1 MKRNNYRYESYKLH
15 YLDYDDLEENGCFNE
30 HTERDDLKVD
40 PDFFNNMHTKLEIF
54 DEIDISQT
62 SEHTKSIRTDKWY
75 IETKDNHIFD
85 FKPDSP
91 ITDDWPKFLKF
102 INKNSREHPHFSCNL
117 FGRSIRSATI
127 FKYWFGLEGR

>member
-1 MKRNNYRYESYKLH
+1 MKRNNYRYQSYKLH
-15 YLDYDDLEENGCFNE
+15 YLDYDDLEENGYFNE

-85 FKPDSP
+85 FKPD
-91 ITDDWPKFLKF
+91 
-102 INKNSREHPHFSCNL
+102 
-117 FGRSIRSATI
+117 
-127 FKYWFGLEGR
+127 